1 MTRRGQGMFVSCRV
15 GQLLLGIEI
24 DRVQEINR
32 LFDAT
37 FVPRA
42 APEVRGVINLRG
54 SLVTVLDLARI
65 LDGGQTVGGEAARN
79 VIIDFGEERIG
90 LVVGAVGDVVDCRD
104 RRIEPLPAHVER
116 QHGRWFRGLVQLET
130 ELMLILDVDTV
141 VAVGDER
148 LAQAGRS
155 EAR

>member
-1 MTRRGQGMFVSCRV
+1 MTRRGQGMFVSCKV

-32 LFDAT
+32 MVDAT

-54 SLVTVLDLARI
+54 NLVTVLDLARI
-65 LDGGQTVGGEAARN
+65 LDGGQTAAGDKSRN
-79 VIIDFGEERIG
+79 VIVDFGDERIG
-90 LVVGAVGDVVDCRD
+90 LVVGAVGDVLDCRD
-104 RRIEPLPAHVER
+104 RHIEALPAHVER
-116 QHGRWFRGLVQLET
+116 QHGRWFRGLVQFEH
-130 ELMLILDVDTV
+130 ELMLILDVDAV
-141 VAVGDER
+141 AAVGESR
-148 LAQAGRS
+148 LAAGKG